1 MIEPGIVNAM
11 RIPSHFRR
19 LDARH
24 AFTLVELMVT
34 MVIVAMLAALML
46 SGLAGA
52 RERAKA
58 DKTRSTIRKLNGIVI
73 PQYES
78 YLNRRVRQGGAA
90 FGTSL
95 WTSGTPPSYIRS
107 ASPTITP
114 STSAAANRLWGLRL
128 LMALEMPD
136 QWADVAP
143 NVRIPSWAVT
153 SAVARYA
160 AFKASV
166 GTPSTAYES
175 AECLAMMV
183 MRGGFDADAIE
194 SFRADEIGDVD
205 QDQCP
210 EILDGWGRPI
220 GFIRW
225 PTGYPLPPQFKD
237 VNANPDPFDPIRVS
251 QSIAYPPTLPPSPPQ
266 TDYGTTPLIFSGGAD
281 GALDPLVTGTD
292 PTPNYGGLA
301 GTSDVIGGWV
311 STLIPSAPMTIPATI
326 ASNRQVIGSGT
337 LRPGAPFDAAAV
349 TDNITNLDL
358 LKK

>member
-1 MIEPGIVNAM
+1 MNEPGIVNAM
-11 RIPSHFRR
+11 RIPSYFRR

-34 MVIVAMLAALML
+34 MVIVAMLAALTL
-46 SGLAGA
+46 AGLAGA

-78 YLNRRVRQGGAA
+78 YLNRRVRQGGSPFA
-90 FGTSL
+90 TSL
-95 WTSGTPPSYIRS
+95 CNATSGKYSNVSTTITLSGS
-107 ASPTITP
+107 AS
-114 STSAAANRLWGLRL
+114 ANRLWGLRL

-136 QWADVAP
+136 QWVDVAP
-143 NVRIPSWAVT
+143 TVSIPSWAVT
-153 SAVARYA
+153 PPVARYA
-160 AFKASV
+160 AFKAAI
-166 GTPSTAYES
+166 GPSPAYES

-194 SFRADEIGDVD
+194 SFRADELGDVD

-210 EILDGWGRPI
+210 EILDGWGKPI

-225 PTGYPLPPQFKD
+225 PTGYNLPPVFQNVD
-237 VNANPDPFDPIRVS
+237 TNPDPFDPMRVS
-251 QSIAYPPTLPPSPPQ
+251 QMLAYPTSSSQ

-281 GALDPLVTGTD
+281 GALEPFATG
-292 PTPNYGGLA
+292 PAAATPNYGGFA
-301 GTSDVIGGWV
+301 GTPDAVSRGWV
-311 STLIPSAPMTIPATI
+311 SLLA
-326 ASNRQVIGSGT
+326 SGT
-337 LRPGAPFDAAAV
+337 VPTPVPSTRRVTSPGTLAPGAPYDTSAV
-349 TDNITNLDL
+349 TDNITNFDL